1 MNSRPR
7 RPVNGVLLLD
17 KKGTIIGSVGVSG
30 GSVDEDED
38 VANAGAAA
46 LLR

>member
-1 MNSRPR
+1 MSKPAPEDFIPEFR
-7 RPVNGVLLLD
+7 R
-17 KKGTIIGSVGVSG
+17 KKL
-30 GSVDEDED
+30 DEDED